1 MFIPGAYLYYCV
13 VTLYTIY
20 HTLGGGRAKTT
31 INIYINMNRDGVQHR
46 PHVAQITISIYI
58 LACRYDM
65 LCRICT
71 AVQIYPR
78 KHALDRADYTA
89 LTRQHELDH
98 TDHTYHTDHTD
109 QECIYLLLKD
119 LDHQVE

>member
-1 MFIPGAYLYYCV
+1 
-13 VTLYTIY
+13 
-20 HTLGGGRAKTT
+20 
-31 INIYINMNRDGVQHR
+31 
-46 PHVAQITISIYI
+46 
-58 LACRYDM
+58 M
-65 LCRICT
+65 LCRICV
-71 AVQIYPR
+71 VQIEPT
-78 KHALDRADYTA
+78 KLVLDRADYTA